1 MNRELKSYFAIVF
14 SAFVITVGILN
25 FFSFYLVSGSSMAP
39 TLKNNNY
46 LIVKKAFLSKGKYE
60 RGDIIVFNA
69 AVKNSLQNE
78 KELVKRVIAIPGD
91 TLKIENNKVY
101 VNNQVIREDYLEE
114 EKTLGEIELTV
125 EGDSYFVLGDN
136 RMISLDSREGSIG
149 LVKEKEI
156 MGEVIIKMFPFERIG
171 DEIYE
176 NWYYRYW

>member
-1 MNRELKSYFAIVF
+1 
-14 SAFVITVGILN
+14 
-25 FFSFYLVSGSSMAP
+25 
-39 TLKNNNY
+39 
-46 LIVKKAFLSKGKYE
+46 
-60 RGDIIVFNA
+60 
-69 AVKNSLQNE
+69 
-78 KELVKRVIAIPGD
+78 
-91 TLKIENNKVY
+91 

-176 NWYYRYW
+176 N